1 MLDSSIWTLEVDLG
15 GSRSSTCD
23 KSVSKM
29 LWGNIACPCMNGP
42 TVSSHV
48 SFASWVTQLT
58 QIQLCKPQPRRYAP
72 PRKRQGF
79 GGFSTVQ
86 LAYELAYLPSL
97 LRMAQCTHVI
107 RLRSLG
113 FLPKKCCKLKLSLT
127 PNWRWWRFLGQVDAS
142 CLDDNCYVMCFV
154 EQPVEKMIRWPVEK
168 TVGGKKNGKEAPAS
182 KKKEYDKERVWL
194 KAKRQKVFKR
204 NNMTKQTSRIH
215 HFR

>member
-154 EQPVEKMIRWPVEK
+154 EQPVERWF
-168 TVGGKKNGKEAPAS
+168 G
-182 KKKEYDKERVWL
+182 DQW
-194 KAKRQKVFKR
+194 KRP
-204 NNMTKQTSRIH
+204 
-215 HFR
+215 

>member
-15 GSRSSTCD
+15 GSRSSTFH

-29 LWGNIACPCMNGP
+29 LWGNIACSCMNGP
-42 TVSSHV
+42 T
-48 SFASWVTQLT
+48 FPAM
-58 QIQLCKPQPRRYAP
+58 
-72 PRKRQGF
+72 F
-79 GGFSTVQ
+79 
-86 LAYELAYLPSL
+86 PSL
-97 LRMAQCTHVI
+97 LGSPNWLKFNYANHHRGDMHHLASDKVSEVFHSSAGLWTCIVAILTSDGTMHTCNSSQIFGVP
-107 RLRSLG
+107 S
-113 FLPKKCCKLKLSLT
+113 KKCCKLKLSLT